1 MVFKGLQFIEKFGK
15 LDTRHNSEIRFHFC
29 KYLQLSYYL
38 LVWGPKIIL
47 ISVQPISWSK
57 LFWCG
62 NGKVQPRYIQILP
75 ILKFFKSPCV
85 CLSDQIVQYWFYLYI
100 EGMTWKILIHRSFK
114 ATSPLYIAVSGAK
127 PLYWDFVTNPLCI
140 EVILPKKTNKENKLN
155 DYYSCCNLSL
165 RH

>member
-57 LFWCG
+57 LFLCG
-62 NGKVQPRYIQILP
+62 NGKVQPRYIQIPSYIEVFQVSLCLLVRPNSP
-75 ILKFFKSPCV
+75 ILV
-85 CLSDQIVQYWFYLYI
+85 L
-100 EGMTWKILIHRSFK
+100 
-114 ATSPLYIAVSGAK
+114 
-127 PLYWDFVTNPLCI
+127 PLYWGNDVENFNTSIFQSHFTSIYRSFRCKTS
-140 EVILPKKTNKENKLN
+140 ILRFCYKSSMYRSYFAKKNE
-155 DYYSCCNLSL
+155 
-165 RH
+165 